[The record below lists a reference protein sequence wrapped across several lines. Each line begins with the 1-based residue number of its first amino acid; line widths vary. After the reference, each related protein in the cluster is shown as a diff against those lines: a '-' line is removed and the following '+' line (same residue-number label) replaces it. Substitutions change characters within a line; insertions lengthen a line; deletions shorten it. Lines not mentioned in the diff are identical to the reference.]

1 LSNRTYTTDKHN
13 STLAIISLVSGIT
26 GWSLV
31 PFFGAIIAIITGHM
45 ARREITESGGQI
57 EGQGLAN
64 TGLALG
70 YGCLGIGLL
79 ILCSLLIFIP
89 LGFDFFKAFYG
100 P

>member
-1 LSNRTYTTDKHN
+1 LNNRTYTTDKHN

-45 ARREITESGGQI
+45 ARREITESDGQI

-64 TGLALG
+64 AGLVLG
-70 YGCLGIGLL
+70 YGCLGI
-79 ILCSLLIFIP
+79 SLLVLCGLVIFIP
-89 LGFDFFKAFYG
+89 LGFNFFETFFG
-100 P
+100 S